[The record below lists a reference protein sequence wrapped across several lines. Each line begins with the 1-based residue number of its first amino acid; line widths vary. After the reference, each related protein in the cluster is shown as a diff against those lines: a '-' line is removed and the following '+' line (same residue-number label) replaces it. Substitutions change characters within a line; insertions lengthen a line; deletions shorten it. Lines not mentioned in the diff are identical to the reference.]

1 MLRKLRTACPF
12 HDFEQDFHD
21 FSREDR
27 SRIYTIFTIFTIL
40 GGPVIGNLPRGLP
53 KRCRCVRN
61 LILEILEILEI
72 LLMIYTITSL
82 LSTFPDS
89 LDIALPLGYPVRFLL
104 FAKALS

>member
-1 MLRKLRTACPF
+1 MIFQEKTGAGYGQSGCFASFAPLVLF
-12 HDFEQDFHD
+12 
-21 FSREDR
+21 
-27 SRIYTIFTIFTIL
+27 TIFTIFTIL

-82 LSTFPDS
+82 LSTLPDS
-89 LDIALPLGYPVRFLL
+89 LDIALPLG
-104 FAKALS
+104 